1 MYGFVLKITE
11 DKQYILA
18 AGVYKPRVRCY
29 DVHQLSMKFER
40 CLDAEVV
47 SMDILSEDY
56 SKVRVLDILVVLW
69 SSSVDCYLLS
79 L

>member
-11 DKQYILA
+11 DKQYILTT
-18 AGVYKPRVRCY
+18 GVYKPRVRCY

-69 SSSVDCYLLS
+69 SSSVDCYSLS

>member
-1 MYGFVLKITE
+1 MTE

-40 CLDAEVV
+40 CFDAELVN
-47 SMDILSEDY
+47 MQILSEDY
-56 SKVRVLDILVVLW
+56 SKVLGVHVHVHVFFIFMAVQ
-69 SSSVDCYLLS
+69 
-79 L
+79 